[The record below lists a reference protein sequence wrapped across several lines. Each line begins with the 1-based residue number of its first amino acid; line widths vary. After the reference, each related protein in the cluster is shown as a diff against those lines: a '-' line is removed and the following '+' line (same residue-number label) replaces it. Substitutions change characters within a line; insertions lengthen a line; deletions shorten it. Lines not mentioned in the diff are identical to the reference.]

1 MIVYGPKRIRCSRQ
15 AIGRRGRRWY
25 EQIRSAVEG
34 EHHGK
39 VIAIDVGTGEFE
51 IDKISKDGISG
62 LSQRLYD
69 RVPDAEI
76 WFARIGFDGV
86 ERSRKI
92 REEGFS
98 SFELTEFD

>member
-1 MIVYGPKRIRCSRQ
+1 MIVYGPKRIRCSPQ

-25 EQIRSAVEG
+25 EEIRLAVEG

-51 IDKISKDGISG
+51 ISKDGISG
-62 LSQRLYD
+62 LSQSLYS

-86 ERSRKI
+86 ERSKKI
-92 REEGFS
+92 REHGCPD
-98 SFELTEFD
+98 LIDRL